1 MGTIL
6 MQDTFL
12 SAVTEGRVDPAFHPS
27 GVGKMGTVY
36 SQENEVVNPLGSTGN
51 PLGSN
56 GDGQEACGLDPWG
69 DASPLTPTIL
79 LLLHLLFLCN
89 KQTRSYAL

>member
-36 SQENEVVNPLGSTGN
+36 SQENEVVNPLGS
-51 PLGSN
+51 N

-79 LLLHLLFLCN
+79 SVLNVYLWPNNVPKIMNLAH
-89 KQTRSYAL
+89 S